1 MVHASAAVDP
11 AEVGTLTQARARVL
25 ERIERAA
32 VRAGRDPAA
41 ITLVAV
47 SKTVSPDRLRAA
59 VAAGLDRLGENRVQE
74 GEAKAPAVPG
84 AQWELVGPLQSNKA
98 RRALTTFD
106 RIQTVDS
113 VELARRL
120 DRLVP
125 ETRPGARYP
134 ILLQV
139 NVDRDPAKAGFQPD
153 AIEGALGDL
162 LALPNLLVEGLM
174 TVGRFTTSPAD
185 ARDTFRNLHGLA
197 DRLRAMAPGLG
208 DTLSMGMSD
217 DFELAIEEGAT
228 VVRVG
233 RALFGERTHQHP
245 GVDGPHD
252 H

>member
-1 MVHASAAVDP
+1 MDP
-11 AEVGTLTQARARVL
+11 AEVDTLTEARARVL
-25 ERIERAA
+25 ERMERAA
-32 VRAGRDPAA
+32 VRAGREPAG

-47 SKTVSPDRLRAA
+47 SKTVPADRLRAA

-74 GEAKAPAVPG
+74 GEAKLPEVAG
-84 AQWELVGPLQSNKA
+84 ARWELVGPLQSNKA
-98 RRALTTFD
+98 RRALATFD

-134 ILLQV
+134 VLLQV

-153 AIEGALGDL
+153 AIEGALGEL

-174 TVGRFTTSPAD
+174 TVGRLTTSAGE
-185 ARDTFRNLHGLA
+185 ARDTFRGLHALA
-197 DRLRAMAPGLG
+197 DRLRTVGPALG
-208 DTLSMGMSD
+208 ETLSMGMSD

-228 VVRVG
+228 LVRVG
-233 RALFGERTHQHP
+233 RALFGDRHHRHP
-245 GVDGPHD
+245 DDGAPHD